1 MKNPPRRDVLGG
13 LFVSHS
19 LEWRTL
25 FILIEPF
32 PAVEPEA
39 QFRNSQ
45 HHGGL
50 ERSGLFLPFQTANDG
65 RLRIDGASAN

>member
-25 FILIEPF
+25 FRWITPF

-39 QFRNSQ
+39 RSHNSQ
-45 HHGGL
+45 HHGELG
-50 ERSGLFLPFQTANDG
+50 RSGLVLRIQAVCDG
-65 RLRIDGASAN
+65 RLRIDYEIAN